1 MNNLSVLIY
10 IANVCESLTFAITG
24 FFAVFMILTGA
35 LSIITILAFVEYE
48 PEVAKQTKK
57 WAIKSGIVL
66 GIIGVIET
74 FVPNKNTVMMIAASE
89 YAEKFVKSEQA
100 QQVIDPSIKLLHAWI
115 EKQMTDLAKK

>member
-1 MNNLSVLIY
+1 MNNLSMLIY
-10 IANVCESLTFAITG
+10 IANVCESLNSALTG
-24 FFAVFMILTGA
+24 FFAVFMMLTGA
-35 LSIITILAFVEYE
+35 LSIITVLAFIEDE
-48 PEVAKQTKK
+48 PEVAEQTKK

-66 GIIGVIET
+66 GIVAAIGT

-115 EKQMTDLAKK
+115 EKQMIDLAKK

>member
-1 MNNLSVLIY
+1 MNNLSMLIY
-10 IANVCESLTFAITG
+10 FAYVCESLTSILTG
-24 FFAVFMILTGA
+24 FFVVFFILTGV
-35 LSIITILAFVEYE
+35 LIMITVMAFIEDE
-48 PEVAKQTKK
+48 PEVAERTKK

-66 GIIGVIET
+66 GIVSVIGT

-100 QQVIDPSIKLLHAWI
+100 QQVIDPSIKLLHTWI